1 MTDGTTDG
9 RADEA
14 AGGDRLPLTLGQEL
28 IRSAHRHGPGPA
40 AAHTRHPVLALRLTG
55 SLDRAEL
62 TSALRRLVA
71 RHEPLRTT
79 FTETGG
85 APAQQVWPAGPL
97 ELEFTDLEP
106 VPAGTRPERLDARIA
121 ELAARPYDLTSGPL
135 LRSLLIRLGATEHVL
150 VLAAHRIAVDTR
162 SEAILTTE
170 LAELYAA
177 AVSGRPARL
186 PELPVRYAQYAA
198 EQRARV
204 TDAELAAQ
212 LDHWRG
218 HLAGLPALRLPTDRA
233 RSRARGA
240 AAARHTFRVPEHTAR
255 GLAETAAAHGGTL
268 FAGLFTACQVLFSR
282 HTGQEDLALGTRASG
297 RTRPVLDTLVGAFDN
312 PLLLRARVRPE
323 APFTELLAGTC
334 ATLAE
339 ALAHQDVPFEQVRRA
354 LGEGKDAGDT
364 PGVQVMVVLRDAA
377 EAAEP
382 AQTPA
387 LAVRAFPPPGVPA
400 EFDITVEFTRTT
412 AGDLDVVLDYDSAL
426 FDAVTVEVLARH
438 LSVLLGAAAADPT
451 RSVEDLPLADAEE
464 LRLLTTEWAVNRADF
479 PSDRCVHEL
488 VAEQARLRPDAIA
501 VTAGL
506 ETLTYAELDA
516 RANQLAHLLVADGV
530 APGTF
535 IAVCLPRGPELV
547 TALLAVLKAG
557 CAYLPLNP
565 DYPGDRLGFMLAD
578 AGVPLCLTESWLTG
592 KLPVA
597 DTRMIALD
605 EQYAAVAELPTV
617 APRVEVTADDP
628 AYIMYTSGST
638 GTPKGAV
645 IGHRS
650 VVRLFCNADWVSLG
664 PDDVMAQGS
673 DVTFDAATLEIWG
686 PLLAGGRMVVI
697 DKDTLLDPAE
707 LTAALRRHGVT
718 TLFVTTAVFN
728 QIVAADPYAFGALRH
743 VLFGGEAA
751 NSVRVSE
758 VLAAAPPQRLVNLYG
773 PTETAVLGTWHLIR
787 EADENLTV
795 PIGRAVANTTVYVLD
810 DRLRPAPIG
819 VAGEL
824 FIAGPG
830 VAQGYLNRP
839 ELTADRFLDNPHGEA
854 PDHRMYRTG
863 DLVRWTS
870 AGVLEY
876 VGRADHQ
883 VKVRGYRIEPG
894 EIELVLQQHPRVG
907 VALVVALADGE
918 HKRLVGYVTHAVPG
932 KPPQPAELR
941 EFVSARLP
949 VHMVPSAL
957 VCLEQF
963 PLTPSGK
970 VDRKAL
976 PAPEHAPAA
985 PASALEPRTGTERLL
1000 AQIWSD
1006 VLGIPTVSV
1015 TDNFYELGGDSILG
1029 IRVVA
1034 RAKKAGLVISAKDVF
1049 RKQTIAELA
1058 TTAVPAEAAA

>member
-1 MTDGTTDG
+1 MTDGTTGD
-9 RADEA
+9 
-14 AGGDRLPLTLGQEL
+14 DRLPLTFGQEL
-28 IRSAHRHGPGPA
+28 IRSGHRAGREA
-40 AAHTRHPVLALRLTG
+40 AYGHHPVVALRLTG
-55 SLDRAEL
+55 TLDRAAL
-62 TSALRRLVA
+62 TSALRGLVA

-79 FTETGG
+79 FTGSGTGTGTDGTSG
-85 APAQQVWPAGPL
+85 ARVWPAGPV
-97 ELEFTDLEP
+97 ELEYADLTAP
-106 VPAGTRPERLDARIA
+106 GAASDRPEALVT
-121 ELAARPYDLTSGPL
+121 ELAARPYDLASGPL
-135 LRSLLIRLGATEHVL
+135 LRSLLIRLGAEEHLL
-150 VLAAHRIAVDTR
+150 VLTVHRIAADTR
-162 SEAILTTE
+162 SRTIVTAE

-177 AVSGRPARL
+177 AVTGRTARL

-204 TDAELAAQ
+204 TDAELDAQ

-218 HLAGLPALRLPTDRA
+218 RLAGLPALRLPTDRP
-233 RSRARGA
+233 RTRARGA
-240 AAARHTFRVPEHTAR
+240 AAARHAFRVPAPAVHA
-255 GLAETAAAHGGTL
+255 LAEAARAHGGTL
-268 FAGLFTACQVLFSR
+268 FAGLFAACQVLFSR
-282 HTGQEDLALGTRASG
+282 HTGQEDLALGTLAFG
-297 RTRPVLDTLVGAFDN
+297 RPRPVLHGLVGAFDN
-312 PLLLRARVRPE
+312 PLLVRGRIRAG
-323 APFTELLAGTC
+323 APFTEVLAGAC
-334 ATLAE
+334 AALAE
-339 ALAHQDVPFEQVRRA
+339 AHAHQDVPFERVRAA

-364 PGVQVMVVLRDAA
+364 PDVQVMVALRGA
-377 EAAEP
+377 EAARP
-382 AQTPA
+382 ARIPA
-387 LAVRAFPPPGVPA
+387 LAVRTVQPPGVPA
-400 EFDITVEFTRTT
+400 AHDLTVEFTETGS
-412 AGDLDVVLDYDSAL
+412 GDLAGVLEYDAAL
-426 FDAVTVEVLARH
+426 FDPVTVEVLARH
-438 LSVLLGAAAADPT
+438 LSVLLGAAAADPA
-451 RSVEDLPLADAEE
+451 RSVEELPLADEEE

-479 PSDRCVHEL
+479 PAERCVHEL
-488 VAEQARLRPDAIA
+488 VADQARLRPDAIA
-501 VTAGL
+501 VTAGP

-516 RANQLAHLLVADGV
+516 RAGRLANLLVADGV
-530 APGTF
+530 RPGTF
-535 IAVCLPRGPELV
+535 VAVCLPRGPELV

-565 DYPGDRLGFMLAD
+565 DYPQDRLGFMLSD
-578 AGVPLCLTESWLTG
+578 AGVPLCLTESRLTG
-592 KLPVA
+592 KLPSTG
-597 DTRMIALD
+597 TRMICLD
-605 EQYAAVAELPTV
+605 EQDAALAAQPARTPAVA
-617 APRVEVTADDP
+617 VTADDP
-628 AYIMYTSGST
+628 AYLMYTSGST

-650 VVRLFCNADWVSLG
+650 VVRLFCNADWVRLG

-686 PLLAGGRMVVI
+686 PLLAGSRMAVI

-751 NSVRVSE
+751 NSVRVAE

-787 EADENLTV
+787 EADEHMPV
-795 PIGRAVANTTVYVLD
+795 PIGRAVANTTAYVLD
-810 DRLRPAPIG
+810 DRLRPVPIG

-830 VAQGYLNRP
+830 VARGYLNRP

-870 AGVLEY
+870 AGVIEY

-894 EIELVLQQHPRVG
+894 EIELVLQQHPDVG

-918 HKRLVGYVTHAVPG
+918 HKRLVGYVTPG
-932 KPPQPAELR
+932 AAGRRPQPAELR

-949 VHMVPSAL
+949 VHMVPSAV

-970 VDRKAL
+970 VDRRAL
-976 PAPEHAPAA
+976 PAPEHAAA
-985 PASALEPRTGTERLL
+985 PAGATEPRTGAERLL

-1006 VLGIPTVSV
+1006 VLGVPAVGV

-1058 TTAVPAEAAA
+1058 TTAVAAEAA

>member
-1 MTDGTTDG
+1 MTDGTTGD
-9 RADEA
+9 
-14 AGGDRLPLTLGQEL
+14 DRLPLTFGQEL
-28 IRSAHRHGPGPA
+28 IRSGHRAGREA
-40 AAHTRHPVLALRLTG
+40 AYGHHPVVALRLTG
-55 SLDRAEL
+55 TLDRAAL
-62 TSALRRLVA
+62 TSALRGLVA

-79 FTETGG
+79 FTGSGTGTGTDGTSG
-85 APAQQVWPAGPL
+85 ARVWPAGPV
-97 ELEFTDLEP
+97 ELEYADLTAP
-106 VPAGTRPERLDARIA
+106 GAASDRLEALVT
-121 ELAARPYDLTSGPL
+121 ELAARPYDLASGPL
-135 LRSLLIRLGATEHVL
+135 LRSLLIRLGAEEHLL
-150 VLAAHRIAVDTR
+150 VLTVHRIAADTR
-162 SEAILTTE
+162 SRTIVTAE

-177 AVSGRPARL
+177 AVTGRTARL

-204 TDAELAAQ
+204 TDAELDAQ

-218 HLAGLPALRLPTDRA
+218 RLAGLPALRLPTDRP
-233 RSRARGA
+233 RTRARGA
-240 AAARHTFRVPEHTAR
+240 AAARHAFRVPAPAVHA
-255 GLAETAAAHGGTL
+255 LAEAARAHGGTL
-268 FAGLFTACQVLFSR
+268 FAGLFAACQVLFSR
-282 HTGQEDLALGTRASG
+282 HTGQEDLALGTLAFG
-297 RTRPVLDTLVGAFDN
+297 RPRPVLHGLVGAFDN
-312 PLLLRARVRPE
+312 PLLVRGRIRAG
-323 APFTELLAGTC
+323 APFTEVLAGAC
-334 ATLAE
+334 AALAE
-339 ALAHQDVPFEQVRRA
+339 AHAHQDVPFERVRAA

-364 PGVQVMVVLRDAA
+364 PDVQVMVALRGA
-377 EAAEP
+377 EAARP
-382 AQTPA
+382 ARIPA
-387 LAVRAFPPPGVPA
+387 LAVRTVQPPGVPA
-400 EFDITVEFTRTT
+400 AHDLTVEFTETGS
-412 AGDLDVVLDYDSAL
+412 GDLAGVLEYDAAL
-426 FDAVTVEVLARH
+426 FDPVTVEVLARH
-438 LSVLLGAAAADPT
+438 LSVLLGAAAADPA
-451 RSVEDLPLADAEE
+451 RSVEELPLADEEE

-479 PSDRCVHEL
+479 PAERCVHEL
-488 VAEQARLRPDAIA
+488 VADQARLRPDAIA
-501 VTAGL
+501 VTAGP

-516 RANQLAHLLVADGV
+516 RAGRLANLLVADGV
-530 APGTF
+530 RPGTF
-535 IAVCLPRGPELV
+535 VAVCLPRGPELV

-565 DYPGDRLGFMLAD
+565 DYPQDRLGFMLSD
-578 AGVPLCLTESWLTG
+578 AGVPLCLTESRLTG
-592 KLPVA
+592 KLPSTG
-597 DTRMIALD
+597 TRMICLD
-605 EQYAAVAELPTV
+605 EQDAALAAQPARTPAVA
-617 APRVEVTADDP
+617 VTADDP
-628 AYIMYTSGST
+628 AYLMYTSGST

-650 VVRLFCNADWVSLG
+650 VVRLFCNADWVRLG

-686 PLLAGGRMVVI
+686 PLLAGSRMAVI

-751 NSVRVSE
+751 NSVRVAE

-787 EADENLTV
+787 EADEHMPV
-795 PIGRAVANTTVYVLD
+795 PIGRAVANTTAYVLD
-810 DRLRPAPIG
+810 DRLRPVPIG

-830 VAQGYLNRP
+830 VARGYLNRP

-870 AGVLEY
+870 AGVIEY

-894 EIELVLQQHPRVG
+894 EIELVLQQHPDVG

-918 HKRLVGYVTHAVPG
+918 HKRLVGYVTPG
-932 KPPQPAELR
+932 AAGRRPQPAELR

-949 VHMVPSAL
+949 VHMVPSAV

-970 VDRKAL
+970 VDRRAL
-976 PAPEHAPAA
+976 PAPEHAAA
-985 PASALEPRTGTERLL
+985 PAGATEPRTGAERLL

-1006 VLGIPTVSV
+1006 VLGVPAVGV

-1058 TTAVPAEAAA
+1058 TTAVAAEAA

>member
-1 MTDGTTDG
+1 MTDGTTG
-9 RADEA
+9 N
-14 AGGDRLPLTLGQEL
+14 DRLPLTFGQEL
-28 IRSAHRHGPGPA
+28 IRSGHRQEGAYGH
-40 AAHTRHPVLALRLTG
+40 HPVIALRLTG
-55 SLDRAEL
+55 ALDRTEL
-62 TSALRRLVA
+62 TGALRLLAA

-79 FTETGG
+79 FAEVGG
-85 APAQQVWPAGPL
+85 RPVQKVWPAGPL
-97 ELEFTDLEP
+97 ELETADLAAL
-106 VPAGTRPERLDARIA
+106 PAPERDRRLEARIA
-121 ELAARPYDLTSGPL
+121 ELAARPYDLASGPL
-135 LRSLLIRLGATEHVL
+135 LRSLLVRLAADEHVL
-150 VLAAHRIAVDTR
+150 VLSAHRIAVDTR
-162 SEAILTTE
+162 SRGILVADLT
-170 LAELYAA
+170 ELYAA

-186 PELPVRYAQYAA
+186 PELPVRFAQYAA

-204 TDAELAAQ
+204 TEADLAAQ
-212 LDHWRG
+212 LEHWRG
-218 HLAGLPALRLPTDRA
+218 HLAGLPALRLPTDRP

-240 AAARHTFRVPEHTAR
+240 AAARHGFRIPAGAVK
-255 GLAETAAAHGGTL
+255 GLAAAAEAHGGTL
-268 FAGLFTACQVLFSR
+268 FAGLFAACQVLFSR
-282 HTGQEDLALGTRASG
+282 HTGQEDLALGTLADG
-297 RTRPVLDTLVGAFDN
+297 RPRPVLDGLVGAFDN
-312 PLLLRARVRPE
+312 PLLLRAHVRSE
-323 APFTELLAGTC
+323 APFTELLAQAC
-334 ATLAE
+334 ATLTE
-339 ALAHQDVPFEQVRRA
+339 AAAHQDVPFEQVRTA

-364 PGVQVMVVLRDAA
+364 PAVQVLVVLRDAA
-377 EAAEP
+377 GAAGP
-382 AQTPA
+382 AQAPE
-387 LAVRAFPPPGVPA
+387 LDVRAFPAPGVPA
-400 EFDITVEFTRTT
+400 AYDLTVEFAETGTGEL
-412 AGDLDVVLDYDSAL
+412 AGTLEYDSAL

-438 LSVLLGAAAADPT
+438 LSVLLDAAAADPDT
-451 RSVEDLPLADAEE
+451 IVEELPLADEEE
-464 LRLLTTEWAVNRADF
+464 LRLLTTEWAVNRAEF
-479 PSDRCVHEL
+479 PADSCVHEL
-488 VAEQARLRPDAIA
+488 VAEQARLRPGA
-501 VTAGL
+501 VAVSAGL

-516 RANQLAHLLVADGV
+516 RANRLAHLLVADGV
-530 APGTF
+530 RPGTF

-547 TALLAVLKAG
+547 TALLGVLKAG

-565 DYPGDRLGFMLAD
+565 DYPGDRLGFMLSD
-578 AGVPLCLTESWLTG
+578 AEVPLCLTESWLTG
-592 KLPVA
+592 KLPA
-597 DTRMIALD
+597 AGTRMISLD
-605 EQYAAVAELPTV
+605 EQDEAIAAQPAD
-617 APRVEVTADDP
+617 APVVRVTADDP

-650 VVRLFCNADWVSLG
+650 VVRLFRNADWVSLG

-686 PLLAGGRMVVI
+686 PLLAGSRMVVI

-707 LTAALRRHGVT
+707 LTAALRRGGVT

-751 NSVRVSE
+751 NSVRVAE

-787 EADENLTV
+787 EADENMPV
-795 PIGRAVANTTVYVLD
+795 PIGRAVANTTAYVLD
-810 DRLRPAPIG
+810 ERLRPAPIG

-870 AGVLEY
+870 AGVIEY

-894 EIELVLQQHPRVG
+894 EIELVLQQHPEVG
-907 VALVVALADGE
+907 VALVLALADGE
-918 HKRLVGYVTHAVPG
+918 HKRLVGYVTPAAAGHH
-932 KPPQPAELR
+932 PQPAELR

-949 VHMVPSAL
+949 VHMVPSA
-957 VCLEQF
+957 VVSLEQF

-976 PAPEHAPAA
+976 PAPEHASA
-985 PASALEPRTGTERLL
+985 PAGALEPRTGTERLL

-1006 VLGIPTVSV
+1006 VLGIPAVGV

-1058 TTAVPAEAAA
+1058 TTAVAAEAA

>member
-1 MTDGTTDG
+1 MTDGTTGD
-9 RADEA
+9 
-14 AGGDRLPLTLGQEL
+14 DRLPLTFGQEL
-28 IRSAHRHGPGPA
+28 IRSGHRAGREA
-40 AAHTRHPVLALRLTG
+40 AYGHHPVVALRLTG
-55 SLDRAEL
+55 TLDRAAL
-62 TSALRRLVA
+62 TSALRGLVA

-79 FTETGG
+79 FTGSGTGTGTDGTSG
-85 APAQQVWPAGPL
+85 ARVWPAGPV
-97 ELEFTDLEP
+97 ELEYADLTAP
-106 VPAGTRPERLDARIA
+106 GAASDRPEALVT
-121 ELAARPYDLTSGPL
+121 ELAARPYDLASGPL
-135 LRSLLIRLGATEHVL
+135 LRSLLIRLGAEEHLL
-150 VLAAHRIAVDTR
+150 VLTVHRIAADTR
-162 SEAILTTE
+162 SRTIVTAE

-177 AVSGRPARL
+177 AVTGRTARL

-204 TDAELAAQ
+204 TDAELDAQ

-218 HLAGLPALRLPTDRA
+218 RLAGLPALRLPTDRP
-233 RSRARGA
+233 RTRARGA
-240 AAARHTFRVPEHTAR
+240 AAARHAFRVPAPAVHAFAEAAR
-255 GLAETAAAHGGTL
+255 AHGGTL
-268 FAGLFTACQVLFSR
+268 FAGLFAACQVLFSR
-282 HTGQEDLALGTRASG
+282 HTGQEDLALGTLAFG
-297 RTRPVLDTLVGAFDN
+297 RPRPVLHGLVGAFDN
-312 PLLLRARVRPE
+312 PLLVRGRIRAG
-323 APFTELLAGTC
+323 APFTEVLAGAC
-334 ATLAE
+334 AALAE
-339 ALAHQDVPFEQVRRA
+339 AHAHQDVPFERVRAA

-364 PGVQVMVVLRDAA
+364 PDVQVMVALRGA
-377 EAAEP
+377 EAARP
-382 AQTPA
+382 ARIPA
-387 LAVRAFPPPGVPA
+387 LAVRTVQPPGVPA
-400 EFDITVEFTRTT
+400 AHDLTVEFTETGS
-412 AGDLDVVLDYDSAL
+412 GDLAGVLEYDAAL
-426 FDAVTVEVLARH
+426 FDPVTVEVLARH
-438 LSVLLGAAAADPT
+438 LSVLLGAAAADPA
-451 RSVEDLPLADAEE
+451 RSVEELPLADEEE

-479 PSDRCVHEL
+479 PAERCVHEL
-488 VAEQARLRPDAIA
+488 VADQARLRPDAIA
-501 VTAGL
+501 VTAGP

-516 RANQLAHLLVADGV
+516 RAGRLANLLVADGV
-530 APGTF
+530 RPGTF
-535 IAVCLPRGPELV
+535 VAVCLPRGPELV

-565 DYPGDRLGFMLAD
+565 DYPQDRLGFMLSD
-578 AGVPLCLTESWLTG
+578 AGVPLCLTESRLTG
-592 KLPVA
+592 KLPSTG
-597 DTRMIALD
+597 TRMICLD
-605 EQYAAVAELPTV
+605 EQDAALAAQPARTPAVA
-617 APRVEVTADDP
+617 VTADDP
-628 AYIMYTSGST
+628 AYLMYTSGST

-650 VVRLFCNADWVSLG
+650 VVRLFCNADWVRLG

-686 PLLAGGRMVVI
+686 PLLAGSRMAVI

-751 NSVRVSE
+751 NSVRVAE

-787 EADENLTV
+787 EADEHMPV
-795 PIGRAVANTTVYVLD
+795 PIGRAVANTTAYVLD
-810 DRLRPAPIG
+810 DRLRPVPIG

-830 VAQGYLNRP
+830 VARGYLNRP

-870 AGVLEY
+870 AGVIEY

-894 EIELVLQQHPRVG
+894 EIELVLQQHPDVG

-918 HKRLVGYVTHAVPG
+918 HKRLVGYVTPG
-932 KPPQPAELR
+932 AAGRRPQPAELR

-949 VHMVPSAL
+949 VHMVPSAV

-970 VDRKAL
+970 VDRRAL
-976 PAPEHAPAA
+976 PAPEHAAA
-985 PASALEPRTGTERLL
+985 PAGATEPRTGAERLL

-1006 VLGIPTVSV
+1006 VLGVPAVGV

-1058 TTAVPAEAAA
+1058 TTAVAAEAA

>member
-1 MTDGTTDG
+1 MTDGTT
-9 RADEA
+9 
-14 AGGDRLPLTLGQEL
+14 GDDRTPLTFGQEL
-28 IRSAHRHGPGPA
+28 IRSGHRAGQEGA
-40 AAHTRHPVLALRLTG
+40 YGRHPVVALRLTG
-55 SLDRAEL
+55 TLDRGAL
-62 TSALRRLVA
+62 TSALRGLVA

-79 FTETGG
+79 FTGPDDGSPAG
-85 APAQQVWPAGPL
+85 ARVWPAGPV
-97 ELEFTDLEP
+97 ELEHADLAAPGTDPDRLE
-106 VPAGTRPERLDARIA
+106 ARVA
-121 ELAARPYDLTSGPL
+121 ELAARPYDLASGPL
-135 LRSLLIRLGATEHVL
+135 LRSLLIRLAADEHLL
-150 VLAAHRIAVDTR
+150 VLIAHRIAADTR
-162 SEAILTTE
+162 SRAIITAE

-177 AVSGRPARL
+177 AATGRTPRL

-218 HLAGLPALRLPTDRA
+218 RLGGLPALRLPTDRP
-233 RSRARGA
+233 RTRARGR
-240 AAARHTFRVPEHTAR
+240 AAARHGFRVPAHTAR
-255 GLAETAAAHGGTL
+255 GLADAARAHGGTL
-268 FAGLFTACQVLFSR
+268 FAGLFAACQVLFSR
-282 HTGQEDLALGTRASG
+282 HTGQEDLALGTLASG
-297 RTRPVLDTLVGAFDN
+297 RPRPVLDGLVGAFDN
-312 PLLLRARVRPE
+312 PLLVRTRVRAE
-323 APFTELLAGTC
+323 APFTEVLADSC
-334 ATLAE
+334 AALAD
-339 ALAHQDVPFEQVRRA
+339 ALAHQDVPFERVRAA

-364 PGVQVMVVLRDAA
+364 PDVQVMVVLRGAD

-382 AQTPA
+382 AHGPA
-387 LAVRAFPPPGVPA
+387 LAVSAVQPPGVPA
-400 EFDITVEFTRTT
+400 AHDITVRFTETGT
-412 AGDLDVVLDYDSAL
+412 GELAGVLEYDAAL
-426 FDAVTVEVLARH
+426 FDAVTAQLLARH
-438 LSVLLGAAAADPT
+438 LSVLLAAAAADPART
-451 RSVEDLPLADAEE
+451 VEELPLADEEE
-464 LRLLTTEWAVNRADF
+464 LRLLLTDWAVNRADF
-479 PSDRCVHEL
+479 PADRCVHEL
-488 VAEQARLRPDAIA
+488 VADQARRRPDAVA

-516 RANQLAHLLVADGV
+516 RANRLAHLLVADGV
-530 APGTF
+530 RPGTF

-565 DYPGDRLGFMLAD
+565 DYPEDRLGFMLSD
-578 AGVPLCLTESWLTG
+578 AEVPLCLTESWLTG
-592 KLPVA
+592 KLPSA
-597 DTRMIALD
+597 GTRMIALD
-605 EQYAAVAELPTV
+605 EQDEALAAQPAT
-617 APRVEVTADDP
+617 APAVPVTADDP

-650 VVRLFCNADWVSLG
+650 VVRLFCNADWVRLG
-664 PDDVMAQGS
+664 TDDVMAQGS

-707 LTAALRRHGVT
+707 LTAALGRHGVT

-728 QIVAADPYAFGALRH
+728 QIVAADPHAFGALRH

-751 NSVRVSE
+751 NSVRVAE

-787 EADENLTV
+787 EADEHMPV
-795 PIGRAVANTTVYVLD
+795 PIGRAVANTTAYVLD
-810 DRLRPAPIG
+810 DRLRPVPIG

-830 VAQGYLNRP
+830 VARGYLNRP

-894 EIELVLQQHPRVG
+894 EIELVLQQHPDVG
-907 VALVVALADGE
+907 VALVAALADGD
-918 HKRLVGYVTHAVPG
+918 HKRLVGYVTPAAAG
-932 KPPQPAELR
+932 RRPQPAELR

-949 VHMVPSAL
+949 VHMVPSA
-957 VCLEQF
+957 VMCLEQF

-976 PAPEHAPAA
+976 PAPEHAAA
-985 PASALEPRTGTERLL
+985 PAEVQQPRTGTERLL

-1006 VLGIPTVSV
+1006 VLGVPAVGV

-1058 TTAVPAEAAA
+1058 TTAVAVAEAA

>member
-1 MTDGTTDG
+1 MTDGTN
-9 RADEA
+9 
-14 AGGDRLPLTLGQEL
+14 GGTTGEDRLPLTFGQEL
-28 IRSAHRHGPGPA
+28 IRSGHRQEAAPG
-40 AAHTRHPVLALRLTG
+40 HHPVVALRLTG
-55 SLDRAEL
+55 TLDRAEL
-62 TSALRRLVA
+62 TGALRLLAA

-79 FTETGG
+79 FTEAGG
-85 APAQQVWPAGPL
+85 RPVQKVWPAGPL
-97 ELEFTDLEP
+97 ELESADLAAL
-106 VPAGTRPERLDARIA
+106 PAAERGRQLDARVA
-121 ELAARPYDLTSGPL
+121 ELAARPYDLASGPL
-135 LRSLLIRLGATEHVL
+135 LRSLLIRLGADEHLL
-150 VLAAHRIAVDTR
+150 VLNAHRIAADIR
-162 SEAILTTE
+162 SRAIITAD

-177 AVSGRPARL
+177 AVTGRTARL

-204 TDAELAAQ
+204 TEADLAAQ

-218 HLAGLPALRLPTDRA
+218 RLAGLPALRLPTDRP
-233 RSRARGA
+233 RTPARGR
-240 AAARHTFRVPEHTAR
+240 AAARHAFRVPAPAVS
-255 GLAETAAAHGGTL
+255 GLADAARAHGGTL
-268 FAGLFTACQVLFSR
+268 FAGLFAACQVLFSR
-282 HTGQEDLALGTRASG
+282 HTGQEDLALGTLAAG
-297 RTRPVLDTLVGAFDN
+297 RPRPVLDGLVGAFDN
-312 PLLLRARVRPE
+312 PLLVRAHVRAE
-323 APFTELLAGTC
+323 APFTEVLADSC
-334 ATLAE
+334 AALAE
-339 ALAHQDVPFEQVRRA
+339 ALAHQDVPFERVRAA

-364 PGVQVMVVLRDAA
+364 PDVQVMVVLRGAD

-382 AQTPA
+382 ARSPA
-387 LAVRAFPPPGVPA
+387 LAVRAVQPPGVPA
-400 EFDITVEFTRTT
+400 AHDITVEFTETGSGEL
-412 AGDLDVVLDYDSAL
+412 AGVLEYDAAL
-426 FDAVTVEVLARH
+426 FDAVTAEVLARH
-438 LSVLLGAAAADPT
+438 LSVLLAAAAADPART
-451 RSVEDLPLADAEE
+451 VEELPLADEEE

-479 PSDRCVHEL
+479 PADRCVHEL
-488 VAEQARLRPDAIA
+488 VADQARLRPDAVA

-506 ETLTYAELDA
+506 DTLTYAELDA
-516 RANQLAHLLVADGV
+516 RASRLAHLLVADGV
-530 APGTF
+530 RPGTF

-565 DYPGDRLGFMLAD
+565 DYPEDRLGFMLSD
-578 AGVPLCLTESWLTG
+578 AGVPLCLTESWLIG
-592 KLPVA
+592 KLPSTG
-597 DTRMIALD
+597 TRMIALD
-605 EQYAAVAELPTV
+605 EQDEALAAQPAG
-617 APRVEVTADDP
+617 APAVRVTADDP

-650 VVRLFCNADWVSLG
+650 VVRLFCNADWLRLG

-686 PLLAGGRMVVI
+686 PLLAGSRMAVI

-751 NSVRVSE
+751 NSVRVAE

-787 EADENLTV
+787 EADEHMPV
-795 PIGRAVANTTVYVLD
+795 PIGRAVANTTAYVLD
-810 DRLRPAPIG
+810 DRLRPVPIG

-830 VAQGYLNRP
+830 VARGYLNRP

-870 AGVLEY
+870 AGVIEY

-894 EIELVLQQHPRVG
+894 EIELVLQQHPEVG

-918 HKRLVGYVTHAVPG
+918 HKRLVGYVTPAAAG
-932 KPPQPAELR
+932 RRPQPAELR

-949 VHMVPSAL
+949 VHMVPSAV

-976 PAPEHAPAA
+976 PAPEHAAA
-985 PASALEPRTGTERLL
+985 PAEVQEPRTGTERLL

-1006 VLGIPTVSV
+1006 VLGVPAVGV

-1058 TTAVPAEAAA
+1058 PTAVAVAEAA

>member
-1 MTDGTTDG
+1 MTDGTTGD
-9 RADEA
+9 
-14 AGGDRLPLTLGQEL
+14 DRLPLTFGQEL
-28 IRSAHRHGPGPA
+28 IRSGHRAGREA
-40 AAHTRHPVLALRLTG
+40 AYDHHPVVALRLTG
-55 SLDRAEL
+55 TLDRAAL
-62 TSALRRLVA
+62 TSALRGLVA

-79 FTETGG
+79 FTGSGTGTGTDGTSG
-85 APAQQVWPAGPL
+85 ARVWPAGPV
-97 ELEFTDLEP
+97 ELEYADLTAP
-106 VPAGTRPERLDARIA
+106 GAASDRPEALIT
-121 ELAARPYDLTSGPL
+121 ELAARPYDLASGPL
-135 LRSLLIRLGATEHVL
+135 LRSLLIRLGAEEHLL
-150 VLAAHRIAVDTR
+150 VLTVHRIAADTR
-162 SEAILTTE
+162 SRTIVTTE

-177 AVSGRPARL
+177 AVTGRTARL

-204 TDAELAAQ
+204 TDAELDAQ

-218 HLAGLPALRLPTDRA
+218 RLAGLPALRLPTDRP
-233 RSRARGA
+233 RTRARGA
-240 AAARHTFRVPEHTAR
+240 AAARHAFRVPAPAVHA
-255 GLAETAAAHGGTL
+255 LAEAARAHGGTL
-268 FAGLFTACQVLFSR
+268 FAGLFAACQVLFSR
-282 HTGQEDLALGTRASG
+282 HTGQEDLALGTLAFG
-297 RTRPVLDTLVGAFDN
+297 RPRPVLHGLVGAFDN
-312 PLLLRARVRPE
+312 PLLVRGRIRAG
-323 APFTELLAGTC
+323 APFTEVLAGAC
-334 ATLAE
+334 AALAE
-339 ALAHQDVPFEQVRRA
+339 AHAHQDVPFERVRAA

-364 PGVQVMVVLRDAA
+364 PDVQVMVALRGA
-377 EAAEP
+377 EAARP
-382 AQTPA
+382 ARIPA
-387 LAVRAFPPPGVPA
+387 LAVRTVQPPGVPA
-400 EFDITVEFTRTT
+400 AHDLTVEFTETGS
-412 AGDLDVVLDYDSAL
+412 GDLAGVLEYDAAL
-426 FDAVTVEVLARH
+426 FDPVTVEVLARH
-438 LSVLLGAAAADPT
+438 LSVLLGAAAADPA
-451 RSVEDLPLADAEE
+451 RSVEELPLADEEE

-479 PSDRCVHEL
+479 PAERCVHEL
-488 VAEQARLRPDAIA
+488 VADQARLRPDAIA
-501 VTAGL
+501 VTAGP

-516 RANQLAHLLVADGV
+516 RAGRLANLLVADGV
-530 APGTF
+530 RPGTF
-535 IAVCLPRGPELV
+535 VAVCLPRGPELV

-565 DYPGDRLGFMLAD
+565 DYPQDRLGFMLSD
-578 AGVPLCLTESWLTG
+578 AGVPLCLTESRLTG
-592 KLPVA
+592 KLPSTG
-597 DTRMIALD
+597 TRMICLD
-605 EQYAAVAELPTV
+605 EQDAALAAQPARTPAVA
-617 APRVEVTADDP
+617 VTADDP
-628 AYIMYTSGST
+628 AYLMYTSGST

-650 VVRLFCNADWVSLG
+650 VVRLFCNADWVRLG

-686 PLLAGGRMVVI
+686 PLLAGSRMAVI

-751 NSVRVSE
+751 NSVRVAE

-787 EADENLTV
+787 EADEHMPV
-795 PIGRAVANTTVYVLD
+795 PIGRAVANTTAYVLD
-810 DRLRPAPIG
+810 DRLRPVPIG

-830 VAQGYLNRP
+830 VARGYLNRP

-870 AGVLEY
+870 AGVIEY

-894 EIELVLQQHPRVG
+894 EIELVLQQHPDVG

-918 HKRLVGYVTHAVPG
+918 HKRLVGYVTPG
-932 KPPQPAELR
+932 AAGRRPQPAELR

-949 VHMVPSAL
+949 VHMVPSAV

-970 VDRKAL
+970 VDRRAL
-976 PAPEHAPAA
+976 PAPEHAAA
-985 PASALEPRTGTERLL
+985 PAGATEPRTGAERLL

-1006 VLGIPTVSV
+1006 VLGVPAVGV

-1058 TTAVPAEAAA
+1058 TTAVAAEAA

>member
-1 MTDGTTDG
+1 MTDGTTGD
-9 RADEA
+9 
-14 AGGDRLPLTLGQEL
+14 DRLPLTFGQEL
-28 IRSAHRHGPGPA
+28 IRSGHLQDAAPGH
-40 AAHTRHPVLALRLTG
+40 HTVIALRLTG
-55 SLDRAEL
+55 TLDRTGL
-62 TSALRRLVA
+62 TGALRLLAA

-79 FTETGG
+79 FTEAGG
-85 APAQQVWPAGPL
+85 RPVQKVWPAGPL
-97 ELEFTDLEP
+97 EVESADLSAL
-106 VPAGTRPERLDARIA
+106 PAAERARQLDARVA
-121 ELAARPYDLTSGPL
+121 ELAARPYDLASGPL
-135 LRSLLIRLGATEHVL
+135 LRTLLVRLGADEHLL
-150 VLAAHRIAVDTR
+150 VLHAHRIAADTR
-162 SEAILTTE
+162 SRAIITAE

-177 AVSGRPARL
+177 TVAGRTARL

-198 EQRARV
+198 EQRSRV
-204 TDAELAAQ
+204 TEADLAAQ
-212 LDHWRG
+212 LEHWRG
-218 HLAGLPALRLPTDRA
+218 RLAGLPALRLPTDRP
-233 RSRARGA
+233 RTRARDR
-240 AAARHTFRVPEHTAR
+240 AAARHAFRVPAEVVS
-255 GLAETAAAHGGTL
+255 GLADAARAHGGTL
-268 FAGLFTACQVLFSR
+268 FTGLFAACQVLFSR
-282 HTGQEDLALGTRASG
+282 HTGQEDLALGTLASG
-297 RTRPVLDTLVGAFDN
+297 RPRPALDHLVGAFDN
-312 PLLLRARVRPE
+312 PLLVRAHVRAE
-323 APFTELLAGTC
+323 APFTAVLADSC
-334 ATLAE
+334 AALTE
-339 ALAHQDVPFEQVRRA
+339 ALAHQDVPFERVRAA

-364 PGVQVMVVLRDAA
+364 PDVQVMVLLRGADA
-377 EAAEP
+377 AAEP
-382 AQTPA
+382 ARSPDP
-387 LAVRAFPPPGVPA
+387 AVRAVHPPGVPA
-400 EFDITVEFTRTT
+400 AHDITVEFTETGSGEL
-412 AGDLDVVLDYDSAL
+412 AGLLEYDAAL
-426 FDAVTVEVLARH
+426 FDPVTAQVLARH
-438 LSVLLGAAAADPT
+438 LTVLLAAAAADPART
-451 RSVEDLPLADAEE
+451 VEDLPLADEEE

-479 PSDRCVHEL
+479 PADRCVHEL
-488 VAEQARLRPDAIA
+488 VTERARLRPDAVA

-506 ETLTYAELDA
+506 QTLTYAELDA
-516 RANQLAHLLVADGV
+516 RANRLAHLLVADGV
-530 APGTF
+530 RPGTF

-565 DYPGDRLGFMLAD
+565 DYPEDRLGFMLSD

-592 KLPVA
+592 KLPSTG
-597 DTRMIALD
+597 TRMIALD
-605 EQYAAVAELPTV
+605 EQDEALAAQPAGPPAVA
-617 APRVEVTADDP
+617 VTADDP

-650 VVRLFCNADWVSLG
+650 VVRLFCNADWVRLG

-686 PLLAGGRMVVI
+686 PLLAGSRMVVV
-697 DKDTLLDPAE
+697 DKDTLLDPAA

-751 NSVRVSE
+751 NSVRVAE

-787 EADENLTV
+787 EADEHLPV
-795 PIGRAVANTTVYVLD
+795 PIGRPVANTTAYVLD
-810 DRLRPAPIG
+810 DRLRPVPIG

-830 VAQGYLNRP
+830 VARGYLNRP
-839 ELTADRFLDNPHGEA
+839 ELTADRFLDNPHDGA

-894 EIELVLQQHPRVG
+894 EIELVLQQHPDVG

-918 HKRLVGYVTHAVPG
+918 HKRLVGYVTPAAAG
-932 KPPQPAELR
+932 RRPQPAELR

-949 VHMVPSAL
+949 VHMVPSAV

-976 PAPEHAPAA
+976 PAPGHAAA
-985 PASALEPRTGTERLL
+985 PAEVQEPRTGPERLL

-1006 VLGIPTVSV
+1006 VLGVPAVGV

-1058 TTAVPAEAAA
+1058 TTAVVVAEAA

>member
-9 RADEA
+9 G
-14 AGGDRLPLTLGQEL
+14 AGSDRLPLTLGQEL
-28 IRSAHRHGPGPA
+28 IRSAHRHGPGPR
-40 AAHTRHPVLALRLTG
+40 AAHARPARHPLLALRLTG
-55 SLDRAEL
+55 TLDRVEL
-62 TSALRRLVA
+62 IAALRRLVA

-79 FTETGG
+79 FTEAGG
-85 APAQQVWPAGPL
+85 IPAQKIWPAGPL

-106 VPAGTRPERLDARIA
+106 VPADARPGQLEARIA

-150 VLAAHRIAVDTR
+150 VLGAHRIAVDTR
-162 SEAILTTE
+162 SEAILTAE
-170 LAELYAA
+170 VAELYAA
-177 AVSGRPARL
+177 GVGGRAARL

-204 TDAELAAQ
+204 TEAELAAQ
-212 LDHWRG
+212 LEHWRA

-240 AAARHTFRVPEHTAR
+240 AAARHAFRVPARTAQ

-268 FAGLFTACQVLFSR
+268 LAGLLTACQVLFSR

-297 RTRPVLDTLVGAFDN
+297 RTRPVLDGLVGAFDN
-312 PLLLRARVRPE
+312 PLLLRAHVGPRT
-323 APFTELLAGTC
+323 PFTDLLADTC

-339 ALAHQDVPFEQVRRA
+339 GLAHQDVPFELVRAA

-364 PGVQVMVVLRDAA
+364 PDVQVMVVLRGAA

-382 AQTPA
+382 AQAPA
-387 LAVRAFPPPGVPA
+387 LAASAFPPPGVPA
-400 EFDITVEFTRTT
+400 EFDITVEFTGTDS
-412 AGDLDVVLDYDSAL
+412 GDLDVVLDYDSAL

-438 LSVLLGAAAADPT
+438 LSVLLDAAAADPAPA
-451 RSVEDLPLADAEE
+451 VEDLPLADAQE
-464 LRLLTTEWAVNRADF
+464 LRLLTTEWAVNRTDF
-479 PSDRCVHEL
+479 PADRCVHEL
-488 VAEQARLRPDAIA
+488 VAEQARLRPDAVA

-516 RANQLAHLLVADGV
+516 RANRLAHLLVTDGV
-530 APGTF
+530 TPGTF

-565 DYPGDRLGFMLAD
+565 DYPGERLAFMLSD
-578 AGVPLCLTESWLTG
+578 AAVPLCLTESWLTG
-592 KLPVA
+592 RLPSA
-597 DTRMIALD
+597 GTRMISLD
-605 EQYAAVAELPTV
+605 EQYTALDGLPTT

-650 VVRLFCNADWVSLG
+650 VVRLFRNADWVSLG

-686 PLLAGGRMVVI
+686 PLLAGSRMVVI
-697 DKDTLLDPAE
+697 DKDTLLDPDGLA
-707 LTAALRRHGVT
+707 AALRRHGVT

-728 QIVAADPYAFGALRH
+728 QIVAADPYAFGALHH

-795 PIGRAVANTTVYVLD
+795 PIGRPVANTTAYVLD

-870 AGVLEY
+870 AGVIEY

-894 EIELVLQQHPRVG
+894 EIELVLQQHPEVG
-907 VALVVALADGE
+907 VALVVALTDGE

-932 KPPQPAELR
+932 RPPQPAELR

-957 VCLEQF
+957 VCLERF

-970 VDRKAL
+970 VDRLAL
-976 PAPEHAPAA
+976 PAPEHAAAA

-1006 VLGIPTVSV
+1006 VLGVPTVSV

-1058 TTAVPAEAAA
+1058 TTAVAAEAA

>member
-9 RADEA
+9 TTGYE
-14 AGGDRLPLTLGQEL
+14 GTTGDDRTPLTFGQEL
-28 IRSAHRHGPGPA
+28 IRSGHRAGQEAGYGH
-40 AAHTRHPVLALRLTG
+40 HPVVALRLTG
-55 SLDRAEL
+55 TLDRAAL
-62 TSALRRLVA
+62 TSALRGLAA

-79 FTETGG
+79 FTGSG
-85 APAQQVWPAGPL
+85 ARVWPAGPV
-97 ELEFTDLEP
+97 ELEYADLTASGAASDLLE
-106 VPAGTRPERLDARIA
+106 ARVT
-121 ELAARPYDLTSGPL
+121 ELAARPHDLASGPL
-135 LRSLLIRLGATEHVL
+135 LRSLLIRLGAEEHVL
-150 VLAAHRIAVDTR
+150 VLTVHRIAADTR
-162 SEAILTTE
+162 SRTIVTTE

-177 AVSGRPARL
+177 AVTGRTARL

-204 TDAELAAQ
+204 TEADLAAQ

-218 HLAGLPALRLPTDRA
+218 RLAGLPALRLPTDRP
-233 RSRARGA
+233 RTRARGA
-240 AAARHTFRVPEHTAR
+240 AAARHGFRVPAPAVHA
-255 GLAETAAAHGGTL
+255 LAEAARAHGGTL
-268 FAGLFTACQVLFSR
+268 FAGLFAACQVLFSR
-282 HTGQEDLALGTRASG
+282 HTGQEDLALGTLAAG
-297 RTRPVLDTLVGAFDN
+297 RPRPVLHGLVGAFDN
-312 PLLLRARVRPE
+312 PLLVRGRIRAD
-323 APFTELLAGTC
+323 APFTEVLAGAC
-334 ATLAE
+334 AALAE
-339 ALAHQDVPFEQVRRA
+339 AHAHQDVPFERVRAA

-364 PGVQVMVVLRDAA
+364 PDVQVMVALRGAG

-382 AQTPA
+382 ARSPA
-387 LAVRAFPPPGVPA
+387 LAVRTVQPPGMPA
-400 EFDITVEFTRTT
+400 AHDLTVEFTETGS
-412 AGDLDVVLDYDSAL
+412 GDLAGVLEYDAAL
-426 FDAVTVEVLARH
+426 FDPVTVEVLARH
-438 LSVLLGAAAADPT
+438 LSVLLGAAAADPA
-451 RSVEDLPLADAEE
+451 RSVEELPLADEEE

-479 PSDRCVHEL
+479 PAERCVHEL
-488 VAEQARLRPDAIA
+488 VADQARLRPDAIA

-516 RANQLAHLLVADGV
+516 RAGRLANLLVADGV
-530 APGTF
+530 RPGTF
-535 IAVCLPRGPELV
+535 VAVCLPRGPELI

-565 DYPGDRLGFMLAD
+565 DYPQDRLGFMLSD

-592 KLPVA
+592 RLPSTG
-597 DTRMIALD
+597 TRMICLD
-605 EQYAAVAELPTV
+605 EQDEALAAQPDGTPAVA
-617 APRVEVTADDP
+617 VTADDP

-650 VVRLFCNADWVSLG
+650 VVRLFCNADWVRLG

-686 PLLAGGRMVVI
+686 PLLAGSRMVVI

-728 QIVAADPYAFGALRH
+728 QIVAADPCAFGALRH

-751 NSVRVSE
+751 NSVRVAE

-787 EADENLTV
+787 EADEHMPV
-795 PIGRAVANTTVYVLD
+795 PIGRAVANTTAYVLD
-810 DRLRPAPIG
+810 DRLRPVPIG
-819 VAGEL
+819 VPGEL

-830 VAQGYLNRP
+830 VARGYLNRP

-870 AGVLEY
+870 AGVIEY

-894 EIELVLQQHPRVG
+894 EIELVLQQHPDVG

-918 HKRLVGYVTHAVPG
+918 HKRLVGYVTPG
-932 KPPQPAELR
+932 AAGRRPQPAELR

-949 VHMVPSAL
+949 VHMVPSAV

-976 PAPEHAPAA
+976 PAPEHAAA
-985 PASALEPRTGTERLL
+985 PAGAEEPRTGAERLL

-1006 VLGIPTVSV
+1006 VLGVPTVGV

-1058 TTAVPAEAAA
+1058 TTAVAAKAA

>member
-1 MTDGTTDG
+1 MTDGTTG
-9 RADEA
+9 N
-14 AGGDRLPLTLGQEL
+14 DRLPLTIGQEL
-28 IRSAHRHGPGPA
+28 IRSGHPHEGAYGH
-40 AAHTRHPVLALRLTG
+40 HPVLALRLTG
-55 SLDRAEL
+55 TLDRTEL
-62 TSALRRLVA
+62 TGALRLLAA

-79 FTETGG
+79 FAEADGR
-85 APAQQVWPAGPL
+85 PVQKVWPAGPL
-97 ELEFTDLEP
+97 ELESADLAALPEP
-106 VPAGTRPERLDARIA
+106 ERARRLDARIA
-121 ELAARPYDLTSGPL
+121 ELAARPYDLASGPL
-135 LRSLLIRLGATEHVL
+135 LRSLLVRLGADEHVL
-150 VLAAHRIAVDTR
+150 VLSAHRIAVDTR
-162 SEAILTTE
+162 SRALLVAELT
-170 LAELYAA
+170 ELYAA
-177 AVSGRPARL
+177 AVSARPARL
-186 PELPVRYAQYAA
+186 PELAVRYAQYAA
-198 EQRARV
+198 EQRARL
-204 TDAELAAQ
+204 TEADLAAQ
-212 LDHWRG
+212 LEHWRG
-218 HLAGLPALRLPTDRA
+218 HLAGLPALRLPTDRP

-240 AAARHTFRVPEHTAR
+240 AAAHHGFRIPAGAVK
-255 GLAETAAAHGGTL
+255 GLAAASEAHGGTL
-268 FAGLFTACQVLFSR
+268 FAGLFAACQVLFSR
-282 HTGQEDLALGTRASG
+282 HTGQEDLALGTLADG
-297 RTRPVLDTLVGAFDN
+297 RPQPVLDGLVGAFDN
-312 PLLLRARVRPE
+312 PLLLRAHVRSE
-323 APFTELLAGTC
+323 APFTELLAQTC

-339 ALAHQDVPFEQVRRA
+339 AAAHEDVPFEQVRTA

-364 PGVQVMVVLRDAA
+364 PAVQVMVVLRDAA
-377 EAAEP
+377 TAAGP
-382 AQTPA
+382 VQAPG
-387 LAVRAFPPPGVPA
+387 LDVRAFPAPGVPA
-400 EFDITVEFTRTT
+400 AYDITVEFAET
-412 AGDLDVVLDYDSAL
+412 ATGDLDGTLEYDGAL

-438 LSVLLGAAAADPT
+438 LSVLLDAAAADPDT
-451 RSVEDLPLADAEE
+451 AVEELPLADEEE
-464 LRLLTTEWAVNRADF
+464 LRLLTTEWAVNRAEF
-479 PSDRCVHEL
+479 PADSCVHEL
-488 VAEQARLRPDAIA
+488 VAEQARLRPDAVA
-501 VTAGL
+501 VSAGL

-516 RANQLAHLLVADGV
+516 RANRLAHLLVADGV
-530 APGTF
+530 RPGTF

-547 TALLAVLKAG
+547 TALLGVLKAG

-565 DYPGDRLGFMLAD
+565 DYPGDRLGFMLSD
-578 AGVPLCLTESWLTG
+578 AEVPLCLTESWLTG
-592 KLPVA
+592 KLPSA
-597 DTRMIALD
+597 GTRMISLD
-605 EQYAAVAELPTV
+605 EQDEAIAAQPAG
-617 APRVEVTADDP
+617 APDVRVTADDP

-650 VVRLFCNADWVSLG
+650 VVRLFRNADWVSLG

-686 PLLAGGRMVVI
+686 PLLAGSRMVVI

-707 LTAALRRHGVT
+707 LTAALRRGGVT

-728 QIVAADPYAFGALRH
+728 QIVAADPHAFGALRH

-751 NSVRVSE
+751 NSVRVAE

-787 EADENLTV
+787 EADENMPV
-795 PIGRAVANTTVYVLD
+795 PIGRAVANTTAYVLD
-810 DRLRPAPIG
+810 ERLRPAPIG

-870 AGVLEY
+870 AGVIEY

-894 EIELVLQQHPRVG
+894 EIELVLQQHPEVG
-907 VALVVALADGE
+907 VALVLALADGE
-918 HKRLVGYVTHAVPG
+918 HKRLVGYVTPAAAGHH
-932 KPPQPAELR
+932 PQPAELR

-949 VHMVPSAL
+949 VHMVPSAV

-976 PAPEHAPAA
+976 PAPEHAAA
-985 PASALEPRTGTERLL
+985 PAGTLEPRTGTERLL

-1006 VLGIPTVSV
+1006 VLGIPAVGV

-1034 RAKKAGLVISAKDVF
+1034 RAKKAGLVISARDVF

-1058 TTAVPAEAAA
+1058 TTAVAAEAA

>member
-1 MTDGTTDG
+1 MTDGTTGD
-9 RADEA
+9 
-14 AGGDRLPLTLGQEL
+14 DRLPLTFGQEL
-28 IRSAHRHGPGPA
+28 IRSGHRAGREA
-40 AAHTRHPVLALRLTG
+40 AYGHHPVVALRLTG
-55 SLDRAEL
+55 TLDRAAL
-62 TSALRRLVA
+62 TSALRGLVA

-79 FTETGG
+79 FTGSGTGTGTDGTSG
-85 APAQQVWPAGPL
+85 ARVWPAGPV
-97 ELEFTDLEP
+97 ELEYADLTAP
-106 VPAGTRPERLDARIA
+106 GAASDRPEALVT
-121 ELAARPYDLTSGPL
+121 ELAARPYDLASGPL
-135 LRSLLIRLGATEHVL
+135 LRSLLIRLGAEEHLL
-150 VLAAHRIAVDTR
+150 VLTVHRIAADTR
-162 SEAILTTE
+162 SRTIVTAE

-177 AVSGRPARL
+177 AVTGRTARL

-204 TDAELAAQ
+204 TDAELDAQ

-218 HLAGLPALRLPTDRA
+218 RLAGLPALRLSTDRP
-233 RSRARGA
+233 RTRARGA
-240 AAARHTFRVPEHTAR
+240 AAARHAFRVPAPAVHA
-255 GLAETAAAHGGTL
+255 LAEAARAHGGTL
-268 FAGLFTACQVLFSR
+268 FAGLFAACQVLFSR
-282 HTGQEDLALGTRASG
+282 HTGQEDLALGTLAFG
-297 RTRPVLDTLVGAFDN
+297 RPRPVLHGLVGAFDN
-312 PLLLRARVRPE
+312 PLLVRGRIRAG
-323 APFTELLAGTC
+323 APFTEVLAGAC
-334 ATLAE
+334 AALAE
-339 ALAHQDVPFEQVRRA
+339 AHAHQDVPFERVRAA

-364 PGVQVMVVLRDAA
+364 PDVQVMVALRGA
-377 EAAEP
+377 EAARP
-382 AQTPA
+382 ARIPA
-387 LAVRAFPPPGVPA
+387 LAVRTVQPPGVPA
-400 EFDITVEFTRTT
+400 AHDLTVEFTETGS
-412 AGDLDVVLDYDSAL
+412 GDLAGVLEYDAAL
-426 FDAVTVEVLARH
+426 FDPVTVEVLARH
-438 LSVLLGAAAADPT
+438 LSVLLGAAAADPA
-451 RSVEDLPLADAEE
+451 RSVEELPLADEEE

-479 PSDRCVHEL
+479 PAERCVHEL
-488 VAEQARLRPDAIA
+488 VADQARLRPDAIA
-501 VTAGL
+501 VTAGP

-516 RANQLAHLLVADGV
+516 RAGRLANLLVADGV
-530 APGTF
+530 RPGTF
-535 IAVCLPRGPELV
+535 VAVCLPRGPELV

-565 DYPGDRLGFMLAD
+565 DYPQDRLGFMLSD
-578 AGVPLCLTESWLTG
+578 AGVPLCLTESRLTG
-592 KLPVA
+592 KLPSTG
-597 DTRMIALD
+597 TRMICLD
-605 EQYAAVAELPTV
+605 EQDAALAAQPARTPAVA
-617 APRVEVTADDP
+617 VTADDP
-628 AYIMYTSGST
+628 AYLMYTSGST

-650 VVRLFCNADWVSLG
+650 VVRLFCNADWVRLG

-686 PLLAGGRMVVI
+686 PLLAGSRMAVI

-751 NSVRVSE
+751 NSVRVAE

-787 EADENLTV
+787 EADEHMPV
-795 PIGRAVANTTVYVLD
+795 PIGRAVANTTAYVLD
-810 DRLRPAPIG
+810 DRLRPVPIG

-830 VAQGYLNRP
+830 VARGYLNRP

-870 AGVLEY
+870 AGVIEY

-894 EIELVLQQHPRVG
+894 EIELVLQQHPDVG

-918 HKRLVGYVTHAVPG
+918 HKRLVGYVTPG
-932 KPPQPAELR
+932 AAGRRPQPAELR

-949 VHMVPSAL
+949 VHMVPSAV

-970 VDRKAL
+970 VDRRAL
-976 PAPEHAPAA
+976 PAPEHAAA
-985 PASALEPRTGTERLL
+985 PAGATEPRTGAERLL

-1006 VLGIPTVSV
+1006 VLGVPAVGV

-1058 TTAVPAEAAA
+1058 TTAVAAEAA

>member
-1 MTDGTTDG
+1 MTDGTTGD
-9 RADEA
+9 
-14 AGGDRLPLTLGQEL
+14 DRLPLTFGQEL
-28 IRSAHRHGPGPA
+28 IRSAHRQGAASGP
-40 AAHTRHPVLALRLTG
+40 HPVIALRLTG
-55 SLDRAEL
+55 TLDRAAL
-62 TSALRRLVA
+62 TSALRGLVA

-79 FTETGG
+79 FTASG
-85 APAQQVWPAGPL
+85 ARVWPAGPV
-97 ELEFTDLEP
+97 ELEYADLTTSGA
-106 VPAGTRPERLDARIA
+106 AGDRLEARVT
-121 ELAARPYDLTSGPL
+121 ELAARPHDLASGPL
-135 LRSLLIRLGATEHVL
+135 LRSLLIRLGAEEHVL
-150 VLAAHRIAVDTR
+150 VMTVHRIAADTR
-162 SEAILTTE
+162 SRTIVTTE

-177 AVSGRPARL
+177 AVTGRTARL

-204 TDAELAAQ
+204 TEADLAAQ

-218 HLAGLPALRLPTDRA
+218 RLAGLPALRLPTDRP
-233 RSRARGA
+233 RTRARGA
-240 AAARHTFRVPEHTAR
+240 AAARHGFRVPAPAVHA
-255 GLAETAAAHGGTL
+255 LAEAARAHGGSL
-268 FAGLFTACQVLFSR
+268 FAGLFAACQVLFSR
-282 HTGQEDLALGTRASG
+282 HTGQEDLALGTLAAG
-297 RTRPVLDTLVGAFDN
+297 RPRPVLHGLVGAFDN
-312 PLLLRARVRPE
+312 PLLVRGRIRAD
-323 APFTELLAGTC
+323 APFTEVLAGAC
-334 ATLAE
+334 AALAE
-339 ALAHQDVPFEQVRRA
+339 AHAHQDVPFEQVRAA
-354 LGEGKDAGDT
+354 LGEGKEAADT
-364 PGVQVMVVLRDAA
+364 PDVQVMVALRGAG

-382 AQTPA
+382 ARSPA
-387 LAVRAFPPPGVPA
+387 LAVRTVRPPGMPA
-400 EFDITVEFTRTT
+400 AHDLTVEFTETGS
-412 AGDLDVVLDYDSAL
+412 GDLAGVVEYDAAL
-426 FDAVTVEVLARH
+426 FDPVTVEVLARH
-438 LSVLLGAAAADPT
+438 LTVLLGAAAADPA
-451 RSVEDLPLADAEE
+451 RSVGELPLADEEE

-479 PSDRCVHEL
+479 PAERCVHEL
-488 VAEQARLRPDAIA
+488 VADQARLRPDAIA
-501 VTAGL
+501 VTAGP

-516 RANQLAHLLVADGV
+516 RADRLAHLLVADGV
-530 APGTF
+530 RPGTF
-535 IAVCLPRGPELV
+535 VAVCLPRGPELV

-565 DYPGDRLGFMLAD
+565 DYPQDRLGFMLSD

-592 KLPVA
+592 RLPSTG
-597 DTRMIALD
+597 TRMICLD
-605 EQYAAVAELPTV
+605 EQDEALAAQPDGTPAVA
-617 APRVEVTADDP
+617 VTADDP

-650 VVRLFCNADWVSLG
+650 VVRLFCNADWVRLG

-686 PLLAGGRMVVI
+686 PLLAGSRMVVI

-728 QIVAADPYAFGALRH
+728 QIVAADPCAFGALRH

-751 NSVRVSE
+751 NSVRVAE

-787 EADENLTV
+787 EADEHMPV
-795 PIGRAVANTTVYVLD
+795 PIGRAVANTTAYVLD
-810 DRLRPAPIG
+810 DRLRPVPIG

-830 VAQGYLNRP
+830 VARGYLNRP

-870 AGVLEY
+870 AGVIEY

-894 EIELVLQQHPRVG
+894 EIELVLQQHPDVG

-918 HKRLVGYVTHAVPG
+918 HKRLVGYVTPG
-932 KPPQPAELR
+932 AAGRRPQPAELR

-949 VHMVPSAL
+949 VHMVPSAV

-970 VDRKAL
+970 VDRKVL
-976 PAPEHAPAA
+976 PAPEHAAA
-985 PASALEPRTGTERLL
+985 PAGAEEPRTGAERLL

-1006 VLGIPTVSV
+1006 VLGVPTVGV
-1015 TDNFYELGGDSILG
+1015 TDNFYELGGDSVLG

-1058 TTAVPAEAAA
+1058 TTAVAAEAA